1 MSGETAAGIRV
12 ALPTHLRTL
21 AGVGREVAV
30 EIDPGRAATA
40 RALFDAL
47 EARHPRLR
55 GTIRDHDSGERRA
68 YLRFFAG
75 TDDLSHVPADAP
87 LPDDVVRGDEVFR
100 VVGAIAGG

>member
-1 MSGETAAGIRV
+1 MTGERAIRV

-21 AGVGREVAV
+21 AGVGREVEVA
-30 EIDPGRAATA
+30 IAPDRPATA

-75 TDDLSHVPADAP
+75 TDDVSHEPPDAP
-87 LPDDVVRGDEVFR
+87 LPDGVARGRDVFR

>member
-1 MSGETAAGIRV
+1 MGESATGIRV

-21 AGVGREVAV
+21 AGVGREIEV
-30 EIDPGRAATA
+30 EIDPERPATA
-40 RALFDAL
+40 RSLFDAL

-55 GTIRDHDSGERRA
+55 GTIRDHDTGERRA

-75 TDDLSHVPADAP
+75 TDDLSHASADAP
-87 LPDDVVRGDEVFR
+87 LPDDVVRGREPFR